1 MKSVSLLLA
10 AVVIAFSFPA
20 CATHKSSTAQC
31 CSSGGSC
38 DAPDAKNTT
47 HSHAKKKSQ

>member
-20 CATHKSSTAQC
+20 CATHKASTAQC
-31 CSSGGSC
+31 CSSSGTC
-38 DAPDAKNTT
+38 DAPDAKTT
-47 HSHAKKKSQ
+47 HSHAKKKQQ